1 MVISSENSTM
11 MRKSR
16 NHILQMSLMLV
27 APTYPL
33 EHLWPYE
40 NKNKN
45 KNKNQPYFSYHHL
58 KHMTARHPP
67 ASAWLSWCLPIFE
80 GQLCHC
86 WSYIKYPL
94 KATGIIQW
102 LQQPLGQLFL
112 RVPIYKRSLGFS
124 RKLFSWED
132 FLGLWYMS
140 DLTHTSCE
148 LKHFVAIFVLG
159 N

>member
-40 NKNKN
+40 KKTKPNHISPTIILSTW
-45 KNKNQPYFSYHHL
+45 QHGILLHQRDWAAVSPSL
-58 KHMTARHPP
+58 RDS
-67 ASAWLSWCLPIFE
+67 SAIAGL
-80 GQLCHC
+80 
-86 WSYIKYPL
+86 IKYPL
-94 KATGIIQW
+94 KATGIVQW
-102 LQQPLGQLFL
+102 LQQPSGQLFL
-112 RVPIYKRSLGFS
+112 RVPIYKRSRGFS

-132 FLGLWYMS
+132 FLGLWYIS
-140 DLTHTSCE
+140 DITHTSCE